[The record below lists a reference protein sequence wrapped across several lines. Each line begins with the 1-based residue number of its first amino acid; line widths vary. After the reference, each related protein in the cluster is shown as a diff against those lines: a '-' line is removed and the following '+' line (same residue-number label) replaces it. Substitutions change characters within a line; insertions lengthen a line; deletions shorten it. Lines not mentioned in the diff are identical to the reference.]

1 MRRIFGFL
9 AALLFVVP
17 AVAQSSEQK
26 PRVYIT
32 ESDSW
37 QMSGSNGGYYNGWG
51 GNTSGGARP
60 QTAEIIKTF
69 GKRCPQVVVNDKK
82 DKADY
87 TVVLDH
93 EGGKSILSHDN
104 KVAVFN
110 SDGDAILSH
119 STRELGTSVKD
130 ACEAI
135 AKDWPARE
143 KMVAQKSQ
151 QQQAAK
157 LVSVSQTSAVPVA
170 ASQLSVSS
178 NPAGADIEVDG
189 NFVGN
194 TPSTV
199 DVASGEHTVV
209 VKKTGY
215 KDWSRT
221 LKVTGGTVNLSV
233 EFEKAQ

>member
-1 MRRIFGFL
+1 MRFL
-9 AALLFVVP
+9 FNSLAVLLLLISSAA
-17 AVAQSSEQK
+17 QTTK
-26 PRVYIT
+26 PRVFI
-32 ESDSW
+32 SDSQSW
-37 QMSGSNGGYYNGWG
+37 EMSGNAGGANG
-51 GNTSGGARP
+51 TFAAHSAGGARP

-69 GKRCPQVVVNDKK
+69 GERCPDVIVNNKP

-87 TVVLDH
+87 VVLLDH
-93 EGGKSILSHDN
+93 EGGKSILAHDN

-110 SDGDAILSH
+110 SDGDAIISH

-135 AKDWPARE
+135 VKDWPSRE
-143 KMVAQKSQ
+143 SKVQAQKNQ
-151 QQQAAK
+151 PQPAQ
-157 LVSVSQTSAVPVA
+157 LVSVSQTSAAPMP

-194 TPSTV
+194 TPSTI
-199 DVASGEHTVV
+199 DVASGQHTVV
-209 VKKTGY
+209 VKKAGF

-221 LKVTGGTVNLSV
+221 LKVSGGSVNLSV

>member
-1 MRRIFGFL
+1 MQRIFCFL
-9 AALLFVVP
+9 TALLF
-17 AVAQSSEQK
+17 ATAALAQSDTPK
-26 PRVYIT
+26 PRVYVT
-32 ESDSW
+32 DSESW
-37 QMSGSNGGYYNGWG
+37 QMTGNSGGGYNGWG
-51 GNTSGGARP
+51 GSTNGGARP

-82 DKADY
+82 EKADY

-93 EGGKSILSHDN
+93 EGGKSILAHDN

-110 SDGDAILSH
+110 SDGDAIVSH

-135 AKDWPARE
+135 VKDWPVRS
-143 KMVAQKSQ
+143 KVVAQEAQ
-151 QQQAAK
+151 QKAAQ
-157 LVSVSQTSAVPVA
+157 LVTVSQKSATPAA

-178 NPAGADIEVDG
+178 NPTGADIEVDG
-189 NFVGN
+189 SFVGN

-199 DVASGEHTVV
+199 DVTSGEHTVV
-209 VKKTGY
+209 VKKSGY

-221 LKVTGGTVNLSV
+221 LKVTGGAVNLSI